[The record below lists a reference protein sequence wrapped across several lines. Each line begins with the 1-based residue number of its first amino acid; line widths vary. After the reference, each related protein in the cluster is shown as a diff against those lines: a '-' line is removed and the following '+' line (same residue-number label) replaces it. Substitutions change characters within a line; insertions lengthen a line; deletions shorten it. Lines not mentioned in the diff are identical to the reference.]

1 YDFSA
6 PVTADITVYA
16 GWKMVGYEG
25 SHGSDT
31 AEPDEPDVDE
41 PDVDIDDDDTPLDPT
56 PGFTDVA
63 EDFWGKEAID
73 YVVSEG
79 LFQGTSATTF
89 APEMLTTRGMIMT
102 VLARMDGVDTSASD
116 PWYQAGMEWAV
127 SEGVSDGTNP
137 EAIISREQLATML
150 YRYFGSPEVSEETL
164 SFSDADQVSEWAS
177 AGVRW
182 AVSNGV
188 ISGKGNNVLDPQG
201 SATRA
206 EVAQMLYN

>member
-1 YDFSA
+1 
-6 PVTADITVYA
+6 
-16 GWKMVGYEG
+16 MVGYEG

-31 AEPDEPDVDE
+31 AEPDEPDEEE
-41 PDVDIDDDDTPLDPT
+41 PDTDIDEDDTPLDPT

-102 VLARMDGVDTSASD
+102 VLARMDGVDTSESD

-137 EAIISREQLATML
+137 EATISREQLATML
-150 YRYFGSPEVSEETL
+150 YRYFGSPEVSEEAL

-188 ISGKGNNVLDPQG
+188 ISG
-201 SATRA
+201 
-206 EVAQMLYN
+206 